1 MKNFLFSTVLFLM
14 VAMPATCDEI
24 TITLND
30 VGDGIKHPPQKD
42 PSLNQILPT
51 VLYDEGTNFISFICD
66 SDLGYI
72 PVTITNENDTV
83 VLTDTIYIESGTAA
97 ILSVGQL
104 SVGDYTL
111 YISIGDTIYF
121 GMFTK

>member
-1 MKNFLFSTVLFLM
+1 MKQFLFTTVFLLM
-14 VAMPATCDEI
+14 AATPATCNEI
-24 TITLND
+24 PITLND

-42 PSLNQILPT
+42 PSLNHILPT

-83 VLTDTIYIESGTAA
+83 VLTDTIYIESGTTA
-97 ILSVGQL
+97 ILSVAQL
-104 SVGDYTL
+104 PIGNYTL
-111 YISIGDTIYF
+111 YISIEDTIYF
-121 GMFTK
+121 GVFTK